1 MDPDEDLD
9 PADVDAL
16 DDRTAASASTLGSG
30 GIVPVDLPSRG
41 RLRLRSAVPVAK
53 GYEGKAVSREA
64 LFENEVDEGD
74 DERYQLLGEQLD
86 PLDDVMGSG
95 LSISG
100 DMEEEYNKLMRETK
114 QELSVMRQPSAEDVA
129 QKQADAQHLKRQIES
144 WAALV
149 ETRIHLEASLSI
161 GHRLPSGLVAGLFR
175 EDAQVAE
182 QTNVAAKEVEKVLAN
197 LMSLQEHLAKGNC
210 HLPSEEPANKVVTEQ
225 QTWKTLDGRLQTVL
239 DWALGIADSWKER
252 TRLDARRSFKVLD
265 QPLRLQ
271 MQALSESEPEKLRKR
286 CTPPADKHQIFGTS
300 RQDPEKNKIHDPEDA
315 VRDIF
320 DDRDFYVQL
329 LKEVLSGGAGVL
341 SQQDEEKQLLAE
353 IQGRRASKRKAK
365 EEVERRASKGRKIRF
380 RPIEKLQNFMAGR
393 PKIFLEGEEDLS
405 ESACNAMLSSLFAPA
420 RAVP

>member
-149 ETRIHLEASLSI
+149 ETRIHLEAEYWTSGCWARDIYLNFKTTKKCTCQELSYAYPM
-161 GHRLPSGLVAGLFR
+161 G
-175 EDAQVAE
+175 D
-182 QTNVAAKEVEKVLAN
+182 
-197 LMSLQEHLAKGNC
+197 
-210 HLPSEEPANKVVTEQ
+210 VTYACVIE
-225 QTWKTLDGRLQTVL
+225 QTVL
-239 DWALGIADSWKER
+239 FSSIC
-252 TRLDARRSFKVLD
+252 VLI
-265 QPLRLQ
+265 L
-271 MQALSESEPEKLRKR
+271 
-286 CTPPADKHQIFGTS
+286 
-300 RQDPEKNKIHDPEDA
+300 
-315 VRDIF
+315 
-320 DDRDFYVQL
+320 
-329 LKEVLSGGAGVL
+329 
-341 SQQDEEKQLLAE
+341 
-353 IQGRRASKRKAK
+353 
-365 EEVERRASKGRKIRF
+365 
-380 RPIEKLQNFMAGR
+380 
-393 PKIFLEGEEDLS
+393 
-405 ESACNAMLSSLFAPA
+405 
-420 RAVP
+420 